1 MAEEIRFDREAEMVE
16 VSVELYVASLLLEEG
31 NERAYLD
38 HLRRAQAHL
47 TGLIL
52 DAEEHPAPT

>member
-1 MAEEIRFDREAEMVE
+1 MAEEIGFDREAEMVE